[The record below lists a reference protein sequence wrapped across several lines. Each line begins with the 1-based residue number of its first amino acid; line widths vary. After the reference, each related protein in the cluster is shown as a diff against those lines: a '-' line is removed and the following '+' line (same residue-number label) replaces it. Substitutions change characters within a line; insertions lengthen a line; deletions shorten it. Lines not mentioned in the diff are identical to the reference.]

1 MLAVLFTYLLITGS
15 NNTKIIHP
23 RLVLKGHDDWVHSAA
38 FFPDGQ
44 SAVTGSLD
52 GSLRIWDLVNGQ
64 ELNRIL
70 VDGKVLS
77 VAVSP
82 NGNHMVSAGSEGLSV
97 WDSNTT
103 KLVSKLKGHKGAV
116 VFVAFSRDGH
126 FIASG
131 GVDKTIRLWDAV
143 SLKPIGAY
151 LGHTDYVL
159 ALAFSNDSKRIYSV
173 SSDNSIRVWSV
184 PSGNT
189 LEVWNGHESSV
200 RWISISDDDQYAI
213 TASYDGS
220 ARIWDT
226 LLGNEIVSW
235 KPGGEVVTSVAFL
248 PDGRLLTSSRDATPR
263 LWDKPDASSLSAI
276 FRGHTN
282 FIEAMVISPD
292 GRQAISASWDNTAV
306 IWDLPPPKEENKSLN
321 YGE

>member
-1 MLAVLFTYLLITGS
+1 MTGS

-38 FFPDGQ
+38 FFPDGRR
-44 SAVTGSLD
+44 AVTGSVD
-52 GSLRIWDLVNGQ
+52 GTLRIWDLNTGKEINQISVG
-64 ELNRIL
+64 
-70 VDGKVLS
+70 GKVLS
-77 VAVSP
+77 AALSA
-82 NGNHMVSAGSEGLSV
+82 NGKHLVSAGSEGLSV

-103 KLVSKLKGHKGAV
+103 KLVSKLKGHEDAV
-116 VFVAFSRDGH
+116 VFVAYSRDGR

-159 ALAFSNDSKRIYSV
+159 ALVFSNDSKRIYSV

-184 PSGNT
+184 PSVNA
-189 LEVWNGHESSV
+189 LQVWNGHTLTV

-213 TASYDGS
+213 TASYDGT

-226 LLGNEIVSW
+226 STGNEITAW
-235 KPGGEVVTSVAFL
+235 KPGGEVVTSAAFL
-248 PDGRLLTSSRDATPR
+248 PDGRLLTSGRDMTPK
-263 LWDKPDASSLSAI
+263 LWDKPDISSLSAI
-276 FRGHTN
+276 FRVHTN

-292 GRQAISASWDNTAV
+292 GRQAISSSWDNTAAL
-306 IWDLPPPKEENKSLN
+306 WDLPPQGEENKSRN